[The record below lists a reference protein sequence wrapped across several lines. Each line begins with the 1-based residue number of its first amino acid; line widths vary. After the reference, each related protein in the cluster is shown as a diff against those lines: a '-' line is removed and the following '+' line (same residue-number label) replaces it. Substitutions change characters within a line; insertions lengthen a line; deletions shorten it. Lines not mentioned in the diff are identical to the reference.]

1 MDLMYLIYSLW
12 RKKWIIIFCTILG
25 IVAGFV
31 FTLFQ
36 KPMYVSFAKFS
47 TGFTMEKQVQIKQEE
62 SFNIYEIDLRFNN
75 VIETFQSPTVI
86 GMLSYNLLLHDLEE
100 PRPFRKLTP
109 AQEKKYAD
117 LLAGKEGIKKIL
129 RSKISEMGILSP
141 YQPEEKKVWDLLR
154 LYGYDEESLSKKL
167 NVNRVLRSDFIDIF
181 SVQKIRNYQPML

>member
-25 IVAGFV
+25 VVAGFV

-47 TGFTMEKQVQIKQEE
+47 TGFTMEKQVQIKQDEN
-62 SFNIYEIDLRFNN
+62 FNILEIDLRFNN

-86 GMLSYNLLLHDLEE
+86 GMLSYNLLLHDLEN
-100 PRPFRKLTP
+100 PRPFRTLT
-109 AQEKKYAD
+109 AEQQKKYPQ
-117 LLAGKEGIKKIL
+117 LLSDKEKLKGIL
-129 RSKISEMGILSP
+129 RNKIAEMGILSP
-141 YQPEEKKVWDLLR
+141 YDPEEKKVWDLLR

-167 NVNRVLRSDFIDIF
+167 SVNRVLRSDFIDIF
-181 SVQKIRNYQPML
+181 